1 MKLIN
6 WLLENHRGERMLR
19 KFGDALANFRLER
32 FLMRAAMALVT
43 MVTAHVT
50 TSFYSPE
57 LTVLVLMI
65 FGVTLMIFLTN
76 EDEGHDEEESR
87 RDSKASER

>member
-32 FLMRAAMALVT
+32 FLMRVAMALVT

-76 EDEGHDEEESR
+76 EDDNHESE
-87 RDSKASER
+87 KTEH

>member
-32 FLMRAAMALVT
+32 FLMRVAMALVT

-76 EDEGHDEEESR
+76 EGDNHESE
-87 RDSKASER
+87 KTEH